1 MKTKANIG
9 LDFGTAL
16 WYTLN
21 MEEKNYF
28 EEERIKPVHRR
39 CAQHVFLSDTTAQ
52 RTTNNEEHEI
62 HMATKRWLHHA

>member
-28 EEERIKPVHRR
+28 EEERINTSPKQAGAPPRN
-39 CAQHVFLSDTTAQ
+39 ALTWNTLIWE
-52 RTTNNEEHEI
+52 N
-62 HMATKRWLHHA
+62 